1 MTTIPVLLPTRAN
14 DDALAAA
21 GALRALP
28 FGMLASEGRPIPTLA
43 TSNEWNWKALASRE
57 CRGFTA
63 TLEEVAGIRTILLT
77 PPSGTPVRLRMP
89 TRGGLRPR
97 RRDAEPVEAD
107 VELGMFLRA
116 WSRAADAAVS
126 WNPDGNDAV
135 AVRLRRVAVL
145 LAAVAPQPH
154 VTDGILT
161 LRAPSPWTLL
171 SAEAFGSQHG
181 RGMLLWSRD
190 LLDAATAAL
199 DLRPVAG
206 LSGRSVSESRR
217 DGPSVTVLDM
227 RLEQLGMT
235 VDLPSPDPI
244 EALRALEGVRCAPD
258 TEHARWI
265 TVADLGSDPMFCHE
279 PVAAAPSD

>member
-1 MTTIPVLLPTRAN
+1 MTTIPVLLPTKAN
-14 DDALAAA
+14 EDALAAA

-28 FGMLASEGRPIPTLA
+28 FEMLAMEGRPIPTIA

-57 CRGFTA
+57 CRGFAA
-63 TLEEVAGIRTILLT
+63 TLEEVTEIRTILLT
-77 PPSGTPVRLRMP
+77 PPTGNPVRLRMP

-107 VELGMFLRA
+107 VELGMLLRA
-116 WSRAADAAVS
+116 WARAADAAVS
-126 WNPDGNDAV
+126 WNPDGDDV
-135 AVRLRRVAVL
+135 DAVRLRRLAVL

-171 SAEAFGSQHG
+171 SAEAFGSQHR

-190 LLDAATAAL
+190 LLDAATTAL

-206 LSGRSVSESRR
+206 LSGRSVSESRIK
-217 DGPSVTVLDM
+217 GPSVTVLDV

-235 VDLPSPDPI
+235 MELPTPDAI

-258 TEHARWI
+258 AEHARWI
-265 TVADLGSDPMFCHE
+265 TVADLGNDPAFCHE
-279 PVAAAPSD
+279 PVAVVPND